1 MKYEYLKMEEEDVRI
16 ELTNYILDF
25 EKHFKKYYDES
36 ARLNLQKKSKEP
48 EEAPDFEELE
58 KEFEK
63 KRLNLAQK
71 RKNLK
76 VKSKRLKSL
85 YKKLSSITHPDVNG
99 GDDETFLKVKSHF
112 ENGEFADLISIA
124 EEYNVE
130 FEMGEDEIQLI
141 TKSIEHIESEIQR
154 MKNTLAWGWGSGD
167 LNTKKTIIKIVEQ
180 QTNLKVKVDDYPND
194 LKPETP
200 KEIKLIGEPGKN
212 FDNSN

>member
-1 MKYEYLKMEEEDVRI
+1 MEQEDIRI
-16 ELTNYILDF
+16 ELKNYILNF

-63 KRLNLAQK
+63 KRLDLAQT

-76 VKSKRLKSL
+76 VNSKRLKSL
-85 YKKLSSITHPDVNG
+85 YKKLSSITHPDVS
-99 GDDETFLKVKSHF
+99 GDDEIFLKVKSHF
-112 ENGEFADLISIA
+112 EKGEFADLISIA
-124 EEYNVE
+124 DEYNVE
-130 FEMGEDEIQLI
+130 FEIGEDEIQLI

-200 KEIKLIGEPGKN
+200 KEIKLIGGPGKN

>member
-16 ELTNYILDF
+16 ELTDYILDF

-36 ARLNLQKKSKEP
+36 ARLNSQKKSKES
-48 EEAPDFEELE
+48 EDAPDFEELE

-63 KRLNLAQK
+63 KRLDLAQK

-76 VKSKRLKSL
+76 AKSKRLKSL
-85 YKKLSSITHPDVNG
+85 YKKLSSITHPDVS

-112 ENGEFADLISIA
+112 EKGEFADLISIA

-130 FEMGEDEIQLI
+130 FELGEDEIQLI

-167 LNTKKTIIKIVEQ
+167 LNTKKSIIKIVEQ
-180 QTNLKVKVDDYPND
+180 QTNLKVKVEDYPD
-194 LKPETP
+194 ELKPEKP
-200 KEIKLIGEPGKN
+200 KEIKLIGQPGKN
-212 FDNSN
+212 FDNSK

>member
-1 MKYEYLKMEEEDVRI
+1 MKYEYLKMEQEDIRI
-16 ELTNYILDF
+16 ELKNYILNF

-63 KRLNLAQK
+63 NRLNLAQT

-76 VKSKRLKSL
+76 VNSKRLKSL
-85 YKKLSSITHPDVNG
+85 YKKLSSITHPDVS
-99 GDDETFLKVKSHF
+99 GDDEIFLKVKSHF

-124 EEYNVE
+124 DEYNVE
-130 FEMGEDEIQLI
+130 FELGEDEIQLI
-141 TKSIEHIESEIQR
+141 SKSIEHIESEIQR

-180 QTNLKVKVDDYPND
+180 QTNLKVKVEDYPND

-200 KEIKLIGEPGKN
+200 KELKLIGEPGKN